1 MNKSVL
7 KILVGFVALA
17 LAACAAF
24 FSIVGL
30 SKLFAGAMV
39 AVIAMASTLEI
50 SKLVIAS
57 YLYQQWK
64 VVNKTLRV
72 YLISAI
78 TIIAIITSI
87 GIYGF
92 LSGAYQNTKS
102 KYDLTQSITDSLS
115 VKKSYFDSGLVS
127 YQSQLESKTT
137 QLNNLSSIR
146 NSQEQ
151 RAANLINSN
160 KSFKSV
166 EKSAS
171 NTDKSIKI
179 LNKEIAQLN
188 DSIVK
193 YSTESSKLK
202 LGITQASLKN
212 ELSSELGSLTY
223 ISKVLN
229 VPMDKV
235 VNILIILFMI
245 VFDPLAICMVIAYNQ
260 LNESK
265 STNEDNLDN
274 FSDKELADIVK
285 DIQSETPQEPID
297 SIPMDIVPQEPI
309 IDEEA
314 AKIAAKIAAKLE
326 AKQAQD
332 RSVYGVKIY

>member
-1 MNKSVL
+1 MNKTAL

-30 SKLFAGAMV
+30 SKLFAGAMI

-72 YLISAI
+72 YLISAV

-92 LSGAYQNTKS
+92 LSGAYQTTKS

-115 VKKSYFDSGLVS
+115 VKKSYFDSGLIS
-127 YQSQLESKTT
+127 YQSQLESKTA

-151 RAANLINSN
+151 RASNLINSN

-166 EKSAS
+166 EKSAF
-171 NTDKSIKI
+171 NTDKSIKV

-202 LGITQASLKN
+202 LNITQASIQN

-229 VPMDKV
+229 IPMDKV

-265 STNEDNLDN
+265 PDNEDNLDN
-274 FSDKELADIVK
+274 FSDEELAEIV
-285 DIQSETPQEPID
+285 DEIQSETPQEPIE
-297 SIPMDIVPQEPI
+297 SIPLDIVPQEPI
-309 IDEEA
+309 IDDEA
-314 AKIAAKIAAKLE
+314 AKTAAKLE
-326 AKQAQD
+326 AKKAQD
-332 RSVYGVKIY
+332 QSAYGVKIY

>member
-1 MNKSVL
+1 MNKTAL

-72 YLISAI
+72 YLISAV

-115 VKKSYFDSGLVS
+115 VKKSYFDFGLIS

-202 LGITQASLKN
+202 LNITQASIQN

-229 VPMDKV
+229 IPMDKV
-235 VNILIILFMI
+235 VNILIILFII
-245 VFDPLAICMVIAYNQ
+245 VFDPLAICMVIAFNQ

-265 STNEDNLDN
+265 PDNEDNFYNFTDEELD
-274 FSDKELADIVK
+274 EIV
-285 DIQSETPQEPID
+285 DEIQSETPQEPID
-297 SIPMDIVPQEPI
+297 SIPMDIVPQELV
-309 IDEEA
+309 IDEA
-314 AKIAAKIAAKLE
+314 AAEKAAKLQ
-326 AKQAQD
+326 AKQAHAQ
-332 RSVYGVKIY
+332 SGYGVKIY

>member
-1 MNKSVL
+1 MNKTAL

-30 SKLFAGAMV
+30 SKLFAGAML

-72 YLISAI
+72 YLISAV

-115 VKKSYFDSGLVS
+115 IKKSYFDSGLIS
-127 YQSQLESKTT
+127 YQSQLTSKTN

-151 RAANLINSN
+151 RASNLINSN

-171 NTDKSIKI
+171 NTDISIKL

-202 LGITQASLKN
+202 LSITQASLKN

-265 STNEDNLDN
+265 EDKLDK
-274 FSDKELADIVK
+274 FSDEELADIVK
-285 DIQSETPQEPID
+285 DMQSETPQEPIE
-297 SIPMDIVPQEPI
+297 SITMDIVPQESI

-314 AKIAAKIAAKLE
+314 AKTAAKLE
-326 AKQAQD
+326 AKRAQE
-332 RSVYGVKIY
+332 RSAYGVKIY

>member
-1 MNKSVL
+1 MNKTAL

-30 SKLFAGAMV
+30 SKLFAGAMI

-72 YLISAI
+72 YLISAV

-87 GIYGF
+87 GIYWF
-92 LSGAYQNTKS
+92 LSGAYQTTKS

-115 VKKSYFDSGLVS
+115 VKKSYFDSGLIS
-127 YQSQLESKTT
+127 YQSQLTSKTN

-151 RAANLINSN
+151 RATNIINSN
-160 KSFKSV
+160 KSFKLV
-166 EKSAS
+166 DKSAS
-171 NTDKSIKI
+171 NTDKSIKL

-202 LGITQASLKN
+202 LSITQASLKN

-265 STNEDNLDN
+265 EDSLDK
-274 FSDKELADIVK
+274 FSDEELAEIVDK
-285 DIQSETPQEPID
+285 IQSETPQEPIE
-297 SIPMDIVPQEPI
+297 SIPMDIEPQELV

-314 AKIAAKIAAKLE
+314 AKIAAKVE
-326 AKQAQD
+326 AKRAQD
-332 RSVYGVKIY
+332 QAAYGVKIY

>member
-1 MNKSVL
+1 MNKTAL

-39 AVIAMASTLEI
+39 AVIVMASTLEI

-64 VVNKTLRV
+64 VVNKTLKV
-72 YLISAI
+72 YLVSAV
-78 TIIAIITSI
+78 TIIAMITSI

-102 KYDLTQSITDSLS
+102 KYELTQSITDSLS
-115 VKKSYFDSGLVS
+115 VKKSYFDSGLIS
-127 YQSQLESKTT
+127 YQSQLESKTA

-151 RAANLINSN
+151 RASNLINSN

-171 NTDKSIKI
+171 NTDKSIKL
-179 LNKEIAQLN
+179 LNKEISQLN

-202 LGITQASLKN
+202 LGITQASLQN

-229 VPMDKV
+229 IPMDKV
-235 VNILIILFMI
+235 VNILIILFII
-245 VFDPLAICMVIAYNQ
+245 VFDPLAICMVIAFNQ

-265 STNEDNLDN
+265 PDNEDNLDN
-274 FSDKELADIVK
+274 FSDEELAEIV
-285 DIQSETPQEPID
+285 DEIQSETPQEPIV
-297 SIPMDIVPQEPI
+297 SIPMDIEPQKPI
-309 IDEEA
+309 IDDEA
-314 AKIAAKIAAKLE
+314 AKTAAKLE
-326 AKQAQD
+326 VKRAQD
-332 RSVYGVKIY
+332 QSAYGVKIY

>member
-1 MNKSVL
+1 MNKTAL

-30 SKLFAGAMV
+30 SKLFAGAML
-39 AVIAMASTLEI
+39 AVIVMASTLEI

-72 YLISAI
+72 YLVSAV
-78 TIIAIITSI
+78 TIIAMITSI

-102 KYDLTQSITDSLS
+102 KYELTQSITDSLS
-115 VKKSYFDSGLVS
+115 VKKSYFDSGLIS

-151 RAANLINSN
+151 RASNLINSN

-171 NTDKSIKI
+171 NTDKSIKL
-179 LNKEIAQLN
+179 LNKEISQLN

-202 LGITQASLKN
+202 LGITQASLQN

-229 VPMDKV
+229 IPMDKV
-235 VNILIILFMI
+235 VNILIILFII
-245 VFDPLAICMVIAYNQ
+245 VFDPLAICMVIAFNQ

-265 STNEDNLDN
+265 PDNEDNLDN
-274 FSDKELADIVK
+274 FSDEELAEIV
-285 DIQSETPQEPID
+285 DEIQSETPQEPIV
-297 SIPMDIVPQEPI
+297 SIPMDIEPQEPI
-309 IDEEA
+309 IDDEA
-314 AKIAAKIAAKLE
+314 AKTAAKLE
-326 AKQAQD
+326 VKRAQD
-332 RSVYGVKIY
+332 QSAYGVKIY

>member
-1 MNKSVL
+1 MNKTAL

-72 YLISAI
+72 YLISAV

-102 KYDLTQSITDSLS
+102 RYDLTQSITDSLS
-115 VKKSYFDSGLVS
+115 VKKSYFDSGLIS

-151 RAANLINSN
+151 RASNLINSN

-171 NTDKSIKI
+171 NTDKSIKL

-193 YSTESSKLK
+193 YYTESSKLK
-202 LGITQASLKN
+202 LNITQASIQN

-229 VPMDKV
+229 IPMDKV
-235 VNILIILFMI
+235 VNILIILFII

-265 STNEDNLDN
+265 PANEDNLDN
-274 FSDKELADIVK
+274 FSDEELAEIVQ

-297 SIPMDIVPQEPI
+297 SIPMDIVPQELI
-309 IDEEA
+309 IDEA
-314 AKIAAKIAAKLE
+314 AAEKAAKLQ
-326 AKQAQD
+326 AKQAHAQ
-332 RSVYGVKIY
+332 SGYGVKIY

>member
-1 MNKSVL
+1 MNKTAL

-30 SKLFAGAMV
+30 SKLFAGSMV

-72 YLISAI
+72 YLISAV

-115 VKKSYFDSGLVS
+115 VKKSYFDSGLIS

-151 RAANLINSN
+151 RASNLINSN

-171 NTDKSIKI
+171 NTDKSIKL
-179 LNKEIAQLN
+179 LNKEITQLN

-202 LGITQASLKN
+202 LNITQASIQN

-223 ISKVLN
+223 ISKVLD

-235 VNILIILFMI
+235 VNILIILFII

-265 STNEDNLDN
+265 PDNEDNLDD
-274 FSDKELADIVK
+274 FSDEELAEIVQ

-309 IDEEA
+309 IDEDA
-314 AKIAAKIAAKLE
+314 AKTAAKLE
-326 AKQAQD
+326 AKRAQD
-332 RSVYGVKIY
+332 QSAYGVKIY

>member
-1 MNKSVL
+1 MNKTAL

-72 YLISAI
+72 YLISAV

-115 VKKSYFDSGLVS
+115 VKKSYFDSGLIS
-127 YQSQLESKTT
+127 YQSQLESKTN

-151 RAANLINSN
+151 RASNLINSN

-171 NTDKSIKI
+171 NTDKSIKL

-202 LGITQASLKN
+202 LNITQASLQN

-223 ISKVLN
+223 ISKVLD

-245 VFDPLAICMVIAYNQ
+245 VFDPLAICMVIAFNQ

-265 STNEDNLDN
+265 TDDGDNLDN
-274 FSDKELADIVK
+274 FSDEELAEIV
-285 DIQSETPQEPID
+285 DEIQSETPQEPID
-297 SIPMDIVPQEPI
+297 SIPMDIVPQELA
-309 IDEEA
+309 IDDDA
-314 AKIAAKIAAKLE
+314 AKTAAKLE
-326 AKQAQD
+326 AKRAQD
-332 RSVYGVKIY
+332 QSAYGVKIY

>member
-1 MNKSVL
+1 MNKTSL

-72 YLISAI
+72 YLISAV

-115 VKKSYFDSGLVS
+115 VKKSYFDSGLIS
-127 YQSQLESKTT
+127 YQSQLESKTN

-151 RAANLINSN
+151 RASNLINSN

-171 NTDKSIKI
+171 NTDKSIKL

-202 LGITQASLKN
+202 LNITQASLQN

-223 ISKVLN
+223 ISKVLD

-245 VFDPLAICMVIAYNQ
+245 VFDPLAICMVIAFNQ

-265 STNEDNLDN
+265 TDDGDNLDN
-274 FSDKELADIVK
+274 FSDEELAEIV
-285 DIQSETPQEPID
+285 DEIQSETPQEPID
-297 SIPMDIVPQEPI
+297 SIPMDIVPQELE
-309 IDEEA
+309 IDDDA
-314 AKIAAKIAAKLE
+314 AKTAAKLE
-326 AKQAQD
+326 AKRAQD
-332 RSVYGVKIY
+332 QSAYGVKIY

>member
-1 MNKSVL
+1 
-7 KILVGFVALA
+7 
-17 LAACAAF
+17 
-24 FSIVGL
+24 
-30 SKLFAGAMV
+30 MV

-72 YLISAI
+72 YLISAV

-127 YQSQLESKTT
+127 YQSQLVSKTT

-171 NTDKSIKI
+171 NTDKFIKI

-202 LGITQASLKN
+202 LNITQASIQN

-229 VPMDKV
+229 IPMDKV
-235 VNILIILFMI
+235 VNILIILFII
-245 VFDPLAICMVIAYNQ
+245 VFDPLAICMVIAFNQ

-265 STNEDNLDN
+265 PDNEDNFYNFTDEELD
-274 FSDKELADIVK
+274 EIV
-285 DIQSETPQEPID
+285 DEIQSETPQEPIV
-297 SIPMDIVPQEPI
+297 SIPMDIEPQEPI
-309 IDEEA
+309 IDDEA
-314 AKIAAKIAAKLE
+314 AKTAAKLE
-326 AKQAQD
+326 VKRAQD
-332 RSVYGVKIY
+332 QSAYGVKIY

>member
-1 MNKSVL
+1 MNKTAL
-7 KILVGFVALA
+7 KVLVGFVALA

-24 FSIVGL
+24 FSIIGL
-30 SKLFAGAMV
+30 SKLFAGAMI

-72 YLISAI
+72 YLVSAV

-92 LSGAYQNTKS
+92 LSGAYQTTKS

-115 VKKSYFDSGLVS
+115 VKKSYFDSGLIS
-127 YQSQLESKTT
+127 YQSQLKSKTT

-151 RAANLINSN
+151 RASNLINSN
-160 KSFKSV
+160 KSFKLI

-202 LGITQASLKN
+202 LRITQASLKN

-229 VPMDKV
+229 IPMDKV

-260 LNESK
+260 LNEFK
-265 STNEDNLDN
+265 EAKLDK
-274 FSDKELADIVK
+274 FSDNELAEIVK
-285 DIQSETPQEPID
+285 DIQSETPQDSID
-297 SIPMDIVPQEPI
+297 SIPMDIESQEPI
-309 IDEEA
+309 NNEDSDKTL
-314 AKIAAKIAAKLE
+314 AKYE
-326 AKQAQD
+326 AKRALD
-332 RSVYGVKIY
+332 RSSYGVKVY

>member
-1 MNKSVL
+1 MNKTAL

-72 YLISAI
+72 YLISAV

-115 VKKSYFDSGLVS
+115 VKKSYFDSGLIS
-127 YQSQLESKTT
+127 YQSQLESKTN

-151 RAANLINSN
+151 RASNLINSN

-171 NTDKSIKI
+171 NTDKSIKL

-202 LGITQASLKN
+202 LNITQASLQN

-223 ISKVLN
+223 ISKVLD

-235 VNILIILFMI
+235 VNILIILFII
-245 VFDPLAICMVIAYNQ
+245 VFDPLAICMVIAFNQ

-265 STNEDNLDN
+265 PNDEDNLDN
-274 FSDKELADIVK
+274 FSDEELAEIV
-285 DIQSETPQEPID
+285 DEIQSETPQEPIV
-297 SIPMDIVPQEPI
+297 SIPMDIEPQEPI
-309 IDEEA
+309 IDDEA
-314 AKIAAKIAAKLE
+314 AKTAAKLE
-326 AKQAQD
+326 VKRAQD
-332 RSVYGVKIY
+332 QSAYGVKIY